1 MLFDTHAH
9 LNDER
14 YDDDYFEVLGRS
26 FENGVG
32 KILIASY
39 DEISSIKSL
48 AITRADARLY
58 SSIGVHPHSAVDLD
72 DELLKRFRSMISEN
86 KGKIVAIGEIGLDYF
101 RDLSPRDIQKDAF
114 IKQIDLALECKLPFI
129 IHDRDAHADCM
140 EIIGRYAKS
149 GKLPENP
156 GIMHNYTG
164 SYEMASE
171 LLKYG
176 FYLSFGGPVTFKNA
190 RKALEF
196 LPLLPLD
203 RILIETDC
211 PYLTPE
217 PFRGKRNEPAY
228 VRYVSDKIAQIT
240 GKSTQEIENATFGN
254 ACRIFSI
261 NDSI

>member
-14 YDDDYFEVLGRS
+14 YDDDYVEVLARAV
-26 FENGVG
+26 ENGVG

-39 DEISSIKSL
+39 DEQSSIRSL
-48 AITRADARLY
+48 ALAGSDAHLY
-58 SSIGVHPHSAVDLD
+58 SSIGIHPHSAVDLNND
-72 DELLKRFRSMISEN
+72 VLDRFRNMIAEN
-86 KGKIVAIGEIGLDYF
+86 KGKIVAVGEIGLDYF
-101 RDLSPRDIQKDAF
+101 RDLSPRDIQKAAF
-114 IKQIDLALECKLPFI
+114 ISQIDLAIECGLPFI

-140 EIIGRYAKS
+140 EIIGSYSKS

-156 GIMHNYTG
+156 GIMHNYSG
-164 SYEMASE
+164 SYEMAQQ

-196 LPLLPLD
+196 LPMLPLD
-203 RILIETDC
+203 RILVETDC

-240 GKSTQEIENATFGN
+240 GKSAQEIENATFEN
-254 ACRIFSI
+254 ACRIFLI
-261 NDSI
+261 NKT